1 MNVNFEKTDQVNG
14 LLTVAFVEDD
24 YKAEVKKELN
34 RLGQTRPLKGF
45 RPGHV
50 PAALLQKFYGPQV
63 KVQVIDRMLNR
74 AVSDYIV
81 NNKIAILGE
90 PMPTDDTQ
98 VNLDTDKEF
107 EFKFNLGMAPE
118 FELTIDKNITVPY
131 YNIAVTDDMVQ
142 KQNEGYRKRFGK
154 QVPGE
159 EAAIDSMLR
168 GSLVELDDNGQE
180 KADGIKAERTII
192 MPQHLQNEEQQQ
204 KFVGAKVGQDIV
216 FNPHTACDGNA
227 AEMASILNIDKE
239 NADQVTSDFKMTV
252 NEVMVTQIAD
262 MDQEFFD
269 NVLGKDEAKTEEE
282 YMTKLREVIASGAI
296 GELTSV
302 HHLAAISYGKAAHA
316 YCRGNWS
323 VEAKGTGML
332 VNKCTH
338 DFDLIEWW
346 TKGKRCKKISSF
358 GSLMHWRPEN
368 KPAGAADHC
377 KDCPEQV
384 REKCPFDAYKI
395 YYDRTDLR
403 YHFADES
410 DEAILNMI
418 EKSPYGRCVYA
429 CGNDSVDHQT
439 VLMEYDGGLTIIL
452 EMESY
457 SQQRTRITHF
467 YGTRGEVIADEHK
480 IEILP
485 FLGDSTTII
494 PQQHGHHGGG
504 DREIMTEFVK
514 LVRTASPERYS
525 AVLDAALESH
535 GIAFLAEESRKTA
548 RTICD

>member
-204 KFVGAKVGQDIV
+204 KFVGVKVGQDVV

-227 AEMASILNIDKE
+227 AEMASMLNIDKE
-239 NADQVTSDFKMTV
+239 NAAEVTSDFKMNVT
-252 NEVMVTQIAD
+252 EVMVNQPAD

-282 YMTKLREVIASGAI
+282 YMTKLREVIAH
-296 GELTSV
+296 ELVADSNYRFTIDAERV
-302 HHLAAISYGKAAHA
+302 LRDKVGDMPMPDEFLKRFLQTRDEKNTPEKVEEEYPAAKAHLQWQIIKDRAAASLDITVDDSDRRRLARLMAAQQFAQYGMTNLPDDVVDNYAQKLMDDERYHSEISSRAFDDKFFASLKQAVTLDEK
-316 YCRGNWS
+316 NVS
-323 VEAKGTGML
+323 IDEFNKLFEAK
-332 VNKCTH
+332 
-338 DFDLIEWW
+338 
-346 TKGKRCKKISSF
+346 
-358 GSLMHWRPEN
+358 
-368 KPAGAADHC
+368 
-377 KDCPEQV
+377 
-384 REKCPFDAYKI
+384 
-395 YYDRTDLR
+395 
-403 YHFADES
+403 
-410 DEAILNMI
+410 
-418 EKSPYGRCVYA
+418 
-429 CGNDSVDHQT
+429 
-439 VLMEYDGGLTIIL
+439 
-452 EMESY
+452 
-457 SQQRTRITHF
+457 
-467 YGTRGEVIADEHK
+467 
-480 IEILP
+480 
-485 FLGDSTTII
+485 
-494 PQQHGHHGGG
+494 
-504 DREIMTEFVK
+504 
-514 LVRTASPERYS
+514 
-525 AVLDAALESH
+525 
-535 GIAFLAEESRKTA
+535 
-548 RTICD
+548 

>member
-168 GSLVELDDNGQE
+168 GSLVELDDNGQV

-227 AEMASILNIDKE
+227 AEMASMLNIDKE
-239 NADQVTSDFKMTV
+239 NAAEVTGDFKMNVT
-252 NEVMVTQIAD
+252 EVMVNQPAD

-282 YMTKLREVIASGAI
+282 YMTKLREVIAH
-296 GELTSV
+296 ELVADSNYRFTIDAERV
-302 HHLAAISYGKAAHA
+302 LRDKVGDMPMPDEFLKRFLLTRDEKNTPEKVEEEYPAAKAHLQWQIIKDRAAASLDITVDDSDRRRLARLMAAQQFAQYGMTNLPDDVVDNYAQKLMDDERYHSEISSRAFDDKFFASLKQAVTLDEK
-316 YCRGNWS
+316 NVS
-323 VEAKGTGML
+323 IDEFNKLFEAK
-332 VNKCTH
+332 
-338 DFDLIEWW
+338 
-346 TKGKRCKKISSF
+346 
-358 GSLMHWRPEN
+358 
-368 KPAGAADHC
+368 
-377 KDCPEQV
+377 
-384 REKCPFDAYKI
+384 
-395 YYDRTDLR
+395 
-403 YHFADES
+403 
-410 DEAILNMI
+410 
-418 EKSPYGRCVYA
+418 
-429 CGNDSVDHQT
+429 
-439 VLMEYDGGLTIIL
+439 
-452 EMESY
+452 
-457 SQQRTRITHF
+457 
-467 YGTRGEVIADEHK
+467 
-480 IEILP
+480 
-485 FLGDSTTII
+485 
-494 PQQHGHHGGG
+494 
-504 DREIMTEFVK
+504 
-514 LVRTASPERYS
+514 
-525 AVLDAALESH
+525 
-535 GIAFLAEESRKTA
+535 
-548 RTICD
+548 

>member
-204 KFVGAKVGQDIV
+204 KFVGAKVGQDVV
-216 FNPHTACDGNA
+216 FNPHTACGGNA
-227 AEMASILNIDKE
+227 NEMASILNIDKE

-282 YMTKLREVIASGAI
+282 YMTKLREVIAH
-296 GELTSV
+296 ELVADSNYRFTIDAERV
-302 HHLAAISYGKAAHA
+302 LRDKVGDMPMPDEFLKRFLQTRDEKNTPEKVEEEYPAAKAHLQWQIIKDRAAASLDITVDDSDRRRLARLMAAQQFAQYGMTNLPDDVVDNYAQKLMDDERYHSEISSRAFDDKFFASLKQAVTLDEK
-316 YCRGNWS
+316 NVS
-323 VEAKGTGML
+323 IDEFNKLFEAK
-332 VNKCTH
+332 
-338 DFDLIEWW
+338 
-346 TKGKRCKKISSF
+346 
-358 GSLMHWRPEN
+358 
-368 KPAGAADHC
+368 
-377 KDCPEQV
+377 
-384 REKCPFDAYKI
+384 
-395 YYDRTDLR
+395 
-403 YHFADES
+403 
-410 DEAILNMI
+410 
-418 EKSPYGRCVYA
+418 
-429 CGNDSVDHQT
+429 
-439 VLMEYDGGLTIIL
+439 
-452 EMESY
+452 
-457 SQQRTRITHF
+457 
-467 YGTRGEVIADEHK
+467 
-480 IEILP
+480 
-485 FLGDSTTII
+485 
-494 PQQHGHHGGG
+494 
-504 DREIMTEFVK
+504 
-514 LVRTASPERYS
+514 
-525 AVLDAALESH
+525 
-535 GIAFLAEESRKTA
+535 
-548 RTICD
+548 

>member
-282 YMTKLREVIASGAI
+282 YMTKLREVIAH
-296 GELTSV
+296 ELVADSNYRFTIDAERV
-302 HHLAAISYGKAAHA
+302 LRDKVGDMPMPDEFLKRFLQTRDEKNTPEKVEEEYPAAKAHLQWQIIKDRAAASLDITVDDSDRRRLARLMAAQQFAQYGMTNLPDDVVDNYAQKLMDDERYHSEISSRAFDDKFFASLKQAVTLDEK
-316 YCRGNWS
+316 NVS
-323 VEAKGTGML
+323 IDEFNKLFEAK
-332 VNKCTH
+332 
-338 DFDLIEWW
+338 
-346 TKGKRCKKISSF
+346 
-358 GSLMHWRPEN
+358 
-368 KPAGAADHC
+368 
-377 KDCPEQV
+377 
-384 REKCPFDAYKI
+384 
-395 YYDRTDLR
+395 
-403 YHFADES
+403 
-410 DEAILNMI
+410 
-418 EKSPYGRCVYA
+418 
-429 CGNDSVDHQT
+429 
-439 VLMEYDGGLTIIL
+439 
-452 EMESY
+452 
-457 SQQRTRITHF
+457 
-467 YGTRGEVIADEHK
+467 
-480 IEILP
+480 
-485 FLGDSTTII
+485 
-494 PQQHGHHGGG
+494 
-504 DREIMTEFVK
+504 
-514 LVRTASPERYS
+514 
-525 AVLDAALESH
+525 
-535 GIAFLAEESRKTA
+535 
-548 RTICD
+548 

>member
-227 AEMASILNIDKE
+227 NEMASMLNIDKE
-239 NADQVTSDFKMTV
+239 NAAEVTGDFKMNVT
-252 NEVMVTQIAD
+252 EVMVNQPAD

-282 YMTKLREVIASGAI
+282 YMTKLREVIAH
-296 GELTSV
+296 ELVADSNYRFTIDAERV
-302 HHLAAISYGKAAHA
+302 LRDKVGDMPMPDEFLKRFLQTRDEKNTPEKVEEEYPAAKAHLQWQIIKDRAAASLDITVDDSDRRRLARLMAAQQFAQYGMTNLPDDVVDNYAQKLMDDERYHSEISSRAFDDKFFASLKQAVTLDEK
-316 YCRGNWS
+316 NVS
-323 VEAKGTGML
+323 IDEFNKLFEAK
-332 VNKCTH
+332 
-338 DFDLIEWW
+338 
-346 TKGKRCKKISSF
+346 
-358 GSLMHWRPEN
+358 
-368 KPAGAADHC
+368 
-377 KDCPEQV
+377 
-384 REKCPFDAYKI
+384 
-395 YYDRTDLR
+395 
-403 YHFADES
+403 
-410 DEAILNMI
+410 
-418 EKSPYGRCVYA
+418 
-429 CGNDSVDHQT
+429 
-439 VLMEYDGGLTIIL
+439 
-452 EMESY
+452 
-457 SQQRTRITHF
+457 
-467 YGTRGEVIADEHK
+467 
-480 IEILP
+480 
-485 FLGDSTTII
+485 
-494 PQQHGHHGGG
+494 
-504 DREIMTEFVK
+504 
-514 LVRTASPERYS
+514 
-525 AVLDAALESH
+525 
-535 GIAFLAEESRKTA
+535 
-548 RTICD
+548 

>member
-204 KFVGAKVGQDIV
+204 KFVGVKVGQDVV
-216 FNPHTACDGNA
+216 FNPHTACGGNA
-227 AEMASILNIDKE
+227 NEMASMLNIDKE
-239 NADQVTSDFKMTV
+239 NAAEVTGDFKMNVT
-252 NEVMVTQIAD
+252 EVMVNQPAD

-282 YMTKLREVIASGAI
+282 YMTKLREVIAH
-296 GELTSV
+296 ELVADSNYRFTIDAERV
-302 HHLAAISYGKAAHA
+302 LRDKVGDMPMPDEFLKRFLQTRDEKNTPEKVEEEYPAAKAHLQWQIIKDRAAASLDITVDDSDRRRLARLMAAQQFAQYGMTNLPDDVVDNYAQKLMDDERYHSEISSRAFDDKFFASLKQAVTLDEK
-316 YCRGNWS
+316 NVS
-323 VEAKGTGML
+323 IDEFNKLFEAK
-332 VNKCTH
+332 
-338 DFDLIEWW
+338 
-346 TKGKRCKKISSF
+346 
-358 GSLMHWRPEN
+358 
-368 KPAGAADHC
+368 
-377 KDCPEQV
+377 
-384 REKCPFDAYKI
+384 
-395 YYDRTDLR
+395 
-403 YHFADES
+403 
-410 DEAILNMI
+410 
-418 EKSPYGRCVYA
+418 
-429 CGNDSVDHQT
+429 
-439 VLMEYDGGLTIIL
+439 
-452 EMESY
+452 
-457 SQQRTRITHF
+457 
-467 YGTRGEVIADEHK
+467 
-480 IEILP
+480 
-485 FLGDSTTII
+485 
-494 PQQHGHHGGG
+494 
-504 DREIMTEFVK
+504 
-514 LVRTASPERYS
+514 
-525 AVLDAALESH
+525 
-535 GIAFLAEESRKTA
+535 
-548 RTICD
+548 

>member
-282 YMTKLREVIASGAI
+282 YMTKLREVIAHELVADSNYRFTIDAERVLRDKV
-296 GELTSV
+296 GEMPMPDEFLKRFLQTRDEKNTPEKV
-302 HHLAAISYGKAAHA
+302 EEEYPAAKAHLQWQIIKDRAAASLDITVDDSDRRRLARLMAAQQFAQYGMTNLPDDVVDNYAQKLMDDERYHSEISSRAFDDKFFASLKQAVTLDEK
-316 YCRGNWS
+316 NVS
-323 VEAKGTGML
+323 IDEFNKLFEAK
-332 VNKCTH
+332 
-338 DFDLIEWW
+338 
-346 TKGKRCKKISSF
+346 
-358 GSLMHWRPEN
+358 
-368 KPAGAADHC
+368 
-377 KDCPEQV
+377 
-384 REKCPFDAYKI
+384 
-395 YYDRTDLR
+395 
-403 YHFADES
+403 
-410 DEAILNMI
+410 
-418 EKSPYGRCVYA
+418 
-429 CGNDSVDHQT
+429 
-439 VLMEYDGGLTIIL
+439 
-452 EMESY
+452 
-457 SQQRTRITHF
+457 
-467 YGTRGEVIADEHK
+467 
-480 IEILP
+480 
-485 FLGDSTTII
+485 
-494 PQQHGHHGGG
+494 
-504 DREIMTEFVK
+504 
-514 LVRTASPERYS
+514 
-525 AVLDAALESH
+525 
-535 GIAFLAEESRKTA
+535 
-548 RTICD
+548 